1 MPPPTPKEQWIATFV
16 NALLLDIRRDMGQEF
31 ARLVRMVVI
40 LDPSEY
46 DDWLSCSAEQA
57 RRYFRQWHGHLNACG
72 IGLAG
77 PGRAWPWRC
86 R

>member
-1 MPPPTPKEQWIATFV
+1 MYGADRSQ
-16 NALLLDIRRDMGQEF
+16 RRDMGQKF

-57 RRYFRQWHGHLNACG
+57 RRYFRQWHGHLDAFAAALPPRVSTPKAPKPPEADPETG
-72 IGLAG
+72 ELF
-77 PGRAWPWRC
+77 
-86 R
+86 